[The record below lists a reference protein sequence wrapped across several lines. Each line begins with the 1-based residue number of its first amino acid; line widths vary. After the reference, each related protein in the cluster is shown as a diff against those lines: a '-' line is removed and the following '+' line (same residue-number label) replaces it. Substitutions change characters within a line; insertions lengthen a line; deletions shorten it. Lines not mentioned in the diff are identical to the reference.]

1 MRKLIL
7 FILCFGGAVCGYAQQ
22 EEIPAQNFN
31 KVELASVYDGDT
43 FRVYLAC
50 RYHVFCSS
58 IPIRVRGVDCPEIR
72 GGSAETKALAKQA
85 KAFSKKFLTG
95 GKILLR
101 NCGRDKYFRLLCDVK
116 VNGQS
121 LGEELLKAGH
131 AVPYDGGTKT
141 SFETQDKAAVL
152 ETDNQTDASAP
163 SETPT
168 DTTTK

>member
-1 MRKLIL
+1 MFRNSMIRKL
-7 FILCFGGAVCGYAQQ
+7 FYVLCVIGVFPVALIAQD
-22 EEIPAQNFN
+22 EDLSQNFN

-50 RYHVFCSS
+50 NYRVFCKS
-58 IPIRVRGVDCPEIR
+58 IPIRVRGVDCPEIK
-72 GGSAETKALAKQA
+72 GGSAETKELAKQA
-85 KAFSKKFLTG
+85 KAFTKNFLKG

-131 AVPYDGGTKT
+131 AIPYDGGTKT
-141 SFETQDKAAVL
+141 PILNT
-152 ETDNQTDASAP
+152 NN
-163 SETPT
+163 
-168 DTTTK
+168 